1 MKNAMNQQRKPNGQM
16 TVAHQ
21 GMLDLTTSDR
31 WPRLSDADQQACR
44 KALAQLLYQVV
55 TAQPVDKDNER

>member
-1 MKNAMNQQRKPNGQM
+1 M

-31 WPRLSDADQQACR
+31 WQRLSDADQRACR

-55 TAQPVDKDNER
+55 TTQSGDKDNER

>member
-1 MKNAMNQQRKPNGQM
+1 MNQPRKPHQAM

-21 GMLDLTTSDR
+21 GMLDLTISDR
-31 WPRLSDADQQACR
+31 WQLLSDADQRACR

-55 TAQPVDKDNER
+55 TAQSGDRNNER

>member
-1 MKNAMNQQRKPNGQM
+1 M

>member
-1 MKNAMNQQRKPNGQM
+1 MNQQRKPKQTM

-31 WPRLSDADQQACR
+31 WQRLSDADQRACR

-55 TAQPVDKDNER
+55 TTQSGDKDNER